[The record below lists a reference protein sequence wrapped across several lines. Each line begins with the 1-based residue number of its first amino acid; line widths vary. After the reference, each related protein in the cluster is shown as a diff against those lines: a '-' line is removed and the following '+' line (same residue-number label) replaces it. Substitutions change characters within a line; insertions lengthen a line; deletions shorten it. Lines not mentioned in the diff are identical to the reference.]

1 MNWQKAIDK
10 INIEKYRV
18 PAGWD
23 TKEKIAIELQCAPER
38 VHDLLRG
45 GLASGVFEAQ
55 EFPVWDAKRRM
66 TIRVKCYRQRQES
79 DGPLAKPQN
88 NDLESKIKKAI
99 KRHPRYTDYQI
110 AKNVR
115 GSNTLMVK
123 QVRTKL

>member
-23 TKEKIAIELQCAPER
+23 TKEKIAVELQCAPER

-45 GLASGVFEAQ
+45 GLASGVFETQ

-79 DGPLAKPQN
+79 DGTLAKPQSN
-88 NDLESKIKKAI
+88 AVENKIKKCI

-110 AKNVR
+110 AKNIR
-115 GSNTLMVK
+115 GANTAMVT
-123 QVRTKL
+123 QVRSKL